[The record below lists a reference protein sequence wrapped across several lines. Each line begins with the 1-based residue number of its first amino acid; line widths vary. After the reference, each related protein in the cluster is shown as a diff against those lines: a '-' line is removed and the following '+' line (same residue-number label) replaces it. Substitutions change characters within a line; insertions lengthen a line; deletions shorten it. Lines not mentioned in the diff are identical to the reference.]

1 MVTMKK
7 VITLIIFIIGGA
19 IMNAQDVKVISSG
32 QGTTE
37 DEATKIALRSA
48 LEDTFGTFISSST
61 NIENDVLISDEIVS
75 LSQGNI
81 KEYKKISSSQLANG
95 LYSITVDAIVSL
107 KKLASYCESKG
118 MSVDFNGKVFA
129 MEIKLK
135 EFERQ
140 NEIKALK
147 NLCLQIFSMNPKVY
161 DYQLAT
167 SEPVMSSKKDTV
179 FITIGV
185 GRHWNS
191 NYYNIEK
198 HLRRSIYTIALSR
211 SQVKNLKKLGISTT
225 DAQWGE
231 HIYCFRDEKAI
242 NVVRKFWN
250 AYQELIP
257 NSFVIDGF
265 KNEYDVSKYTK
276 LWSYTDNYYRQCRGE
291 TKIKTTLW
299 QKMDYHWKTF
309 SLYYSIDEIKKLDNF
324 QLEPFNQEKYETII
338 KPKLLEIIA
347 EFDNIK

>member
-7 VITLIIFIIGGA
+7 VITLFIFIIGGA

-48 LEDTFGTFISSST
+48 LEDAFGTFISSST
-61 NIENDVLISDEIVS
+61 KIKNDVLISDEIVS

-118 MSVDFNGKVFA
+118 MSVDFDGKVFG
-129 MEIKLK
+129 MEIELT
-135 EFERQ
+135 EFNRK

-147 NLCLQIFSMNPKVY
+147 NLCLQLISMNPNIF

-167 SEPVMSSKKDTV
+167 AEPVMSEIYNDKV
-179 FITIGV
+179 IVTIGI

-191 NYYNIEK
+191 NYYNLRK
-198 HLRRSIYTIALSR
+198 HSTESFKYISLNKREVS
-211 SQVKNLKKLGISTT
+211 NFKKLGIQTT
-225 DAQWGE
+225 K
-231 HIYCFRDEKAI
+231 IYLFERLYYFRDKKAI
-242 NVVRKFWN
+242 CVFKEFWDSLYKELSQNYYVV
-250 AYQELIP
+250 
-257 NSFVIDGF
+257 DGF
-265 KNEYDVSKYTK
+265 ENKYRKEDHHSRKCSELRVLAEVK
-276 LWSYTDNYYRQCRGE
+276 L
-291 TKIKTTLW
+291 KTTSW
-299 QKMDYHWKTF
+299 QKLDYNWEKF
-309 SLYYSIDEIKKLDNF
+309 SLYYTVDEINKLNNF

-338 KPKLLEIIA
+338 KPKLLKIIA